1 MDRPPVAVLGPQT
14 SGFEHPTLVGRFER
28 SCSALFIQFHGYM
41 GYVST
46 VKYIYIYLLYFQYI
60 YIFLYL
66 YMYIYV
72 RTFGVQLGGG
82 CLHGMCS

>member
-46 VKYIYIYLLYFQYI
+46 VKYIYIYICYIFNISIYFFI
-60 YIFLYL
+60 YICI
-66 YMYIYV
+66 YMYVHLVYN
-72 RTFGVQLGGG
+72 
-82 CLHGMCS
+82 